1 MKTFR
6 VCAWTALFAAAAGAA
21 FAAGVGP
28 SDPPGWYLEG
38 AGTRAG
44 PFGSQGLCLD
54 LARREA
60 PAGVFACV
68 HYDRVYWL
76 VEDQGFGRTAALTP
90 QPFASHDA
98 CLVARAL
105 LPQVSAGAA
114 QCTRRTPTT
123 RPMPGTA

>member
-1 MKTFR
+1 MKTIR

-21 FAAGVGP
+21 FAGAVGP

-54 LARREA
+54 LAYRQA
-60 PAGVFACV
+60 PAAGFQCV
-68 HYDRVYWL
+68 EYARVYWL

-90 QPFASHDA
+90 QPFASLEA
-98 CLVARAL
+98 CLTARMQLQQVAVAN
-105 LPQVSAGAA
+105 A
-114 QCTRRTPTT
+114 QCTRRAPTT